1 MKKYIKASYH
11 TMDEVD
17 AMEELIVESMGY
29 EGYYESVSR
38 ALNIDTKSDI
48 YEYIIR
54 VYELNAEEDDENED
68 EEDEEDIESNKK
80 ICATEYVDVYN
91 LADDSQFTVKPA
103 DIQDL
108 LKQYE
113 GNLENKVTGWT
124 GSVKAI
130 KPKLSYPPDAIIFG
144 LDFGDEIDYIYL
156 YPAETSRR
164 SSIMYMGAHGMP
176 KFTNS
181 IDGLRRILDS
191 EFREFR
197 RN

>member
-1 MKKYIKASYH
+1 MKKCIKASYH
-11 TMDEVD
+11 TMDEVND
-17 AMEELIVESMGY
+17 MEDLIIESMGY
-29 EGYYESVSR
+29 EGYYEAVSR
-38 ALNIDTKSDI
+38 ALNYDTKADI
-48 YEYIIR
+48 YDYIIR
-54 VYELNAEEDDENED
+54 VYELNVEEY

-108 LKQYE
+108 LKSYE

-124 GSVKAI
+124 GSVKAM
-130 KPKLSYPPDAIIFG
+130 KPELSYSPYTIIFG

-156 YPAETSRR
+156 YPAEVSRR
-164 SSIMYMGAHGMP
+164 SSIMFMGAHGMP
-176 KFTNS
+176 QFTNS
-181 IDGLRRILDS
+181 IDGLKRILNA